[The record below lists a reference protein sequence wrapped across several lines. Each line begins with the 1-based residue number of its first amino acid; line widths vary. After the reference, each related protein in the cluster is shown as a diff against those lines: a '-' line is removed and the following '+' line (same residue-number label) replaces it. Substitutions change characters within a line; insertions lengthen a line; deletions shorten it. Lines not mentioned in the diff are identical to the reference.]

1 MTKVA
6 GMRCE
11 AEVYERL
18 SAGEV
23 ELKRLSREV
32 ARLSIEVRLGGEGWR
47 EALEALSTDVR
58 RQRTLEAQL
67 EGLRWVLTGEVAQ
80 LAG

>member
-1 MTKVA
+1 
-6 GMRCE
+6 MRCE